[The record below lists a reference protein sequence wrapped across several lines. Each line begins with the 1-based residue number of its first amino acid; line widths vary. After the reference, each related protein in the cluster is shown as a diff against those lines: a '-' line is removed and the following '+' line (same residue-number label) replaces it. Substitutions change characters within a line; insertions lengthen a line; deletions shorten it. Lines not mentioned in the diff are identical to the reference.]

1 MDHSVT
7 PSAGRRTT
15 PVPYAALAGF
25 LLLLAA
31 LFAVSYGAGSLAGPV
46 APGLRGDAYQD
57 GSPGSHDM
65 EDMRDT
71 RDTGGMNGMD
81 H

>member
-1 MDHSVT
+1 MDYSVT
-7 PSAGRRTT
+7 PSAGRRAI
-15 PVPYAALAGF
+15 PVPYAALGGF

-31 LFAVSYGAGSLAGPV
+31 LFSVSYGVGRLAGPV
-46 APGLRGDAYQD
+46 APDLRGDSHQD

-65 EDMRDT
+65 QDM
-71 RDTGGMNGMD
+71 GGMNGMD